1 MKKNWI
7 IISLS
12 LVLFS
17 MIACE
22 PTSDTDLDEK
32 LNFSKLSV
40 EAQKQK
46 IEEQGL
52 EFVNALA
59 GLQETQLFQVVEYF
73 AELSEDNF
81 SSTNGAMKILKY
93 DLEKQPKKALSNFN
107 KQMRVISEEDEDFW
121 GEYVYNFEKDSLE
134 KINTLTNS
142 LIVKFP
148 SSAEATTN
156 DGLLTFNYTE
166 SDVRVPESEE
176 YYPSE
181 ASFSVKVGSNTLIS
195 ANMTGTYYN
204 EGIPKKVNNSLKID
218 DFEWSAEV
226 DNNQSKATT
235 TYEFKKGSLILIK
248 TNGEVRGKLT
258 KDEIETAFENDRP
271 EDALEYVAASGQVM
285 NIGVKVGMKDMKA
298 FFIAMRNADNEKLT
312 QKERKEA
319 EAKAFNDYLIATA
332 YFAKEKEKFAD
343 VKVEVVEKRDSYYDW
358 DYEKQEVVEVTYVY
372 YDTEPIFVL
381 SDGSKVSP
389 EKYIQH
395 GFDDLFNRIEEIIEP
410 FVYTEEYTPNIIYP
424 ESI

>member
-1 MKKNWI
+1 
-7 IISLS
+7 
-12 LVLFS
+12 
-17 MIACE
+17 
-22 PTSDTDLDEK
+22 
-32 LNFSKLSV
+32 
-40 EAQKQK
+40 
-46 IEEQGL
+46 
-52 EFVNALA
+52 
-59 GLQETQLFQVVEYF
+59 
-73 AELSEDNF
+73 
-81 SSTNGAMKILKY
+81 MKILKY